1 MDAAEWLGQRYPDSD
16 TWKNR
21 DDLIATLSEILN
33 DGWDD
38 DTLASLDGAV
48 AESRWDM
55 RIAEAIRALESAR
68 AAHHAHLVAAEK
80 TKEELYRVIRDAYA
94 AGLEKIQIHR
104 LSGVSRPTVDKIVSA
119 GPAEREEA

>member
-21 DDLIATLSEILN
+21 DDLIATLAEILN

>member
-21 DDLIATLSEILN
+21 GDLIATLAEILN

-55 RIAEAIRALESAR
+55 RLAEAIRALESAR
-68 AAHHAHLVAAEK
+68 DAHHAHLVAAEK

-119 GPAEREEA
+119 WPAEREEA